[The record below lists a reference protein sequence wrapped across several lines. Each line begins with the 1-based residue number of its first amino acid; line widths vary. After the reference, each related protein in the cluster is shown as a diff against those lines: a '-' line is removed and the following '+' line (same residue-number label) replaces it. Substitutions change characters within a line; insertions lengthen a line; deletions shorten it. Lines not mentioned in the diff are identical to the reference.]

1 MFQTWKTWTS
11 CRHPTQSYSANN
23 GYTGFRVSRL
33 DKCAVS
39 DQEIEV
45 IESAIEYDIRFD
57 YSEDDVDFCID
68 SDLHEGVLEVCVYE
82 VPPESSLMS

>member
-1 MFQTWKTWTS
+1 MS
-11 CRHPTQSYSANN
+11 

-39 DQEIEV
+39 DEEIEV